1 MYRNI
6 LWGLV
11 KACEDAGK
19 DINYAID
26 LMKSHSPSWG
36 GIDQIAHSN
45 RHTDVDYLLFAKMP
59 RQIAIGCIVY
69 RLQPCRFLRVAD
81 NGCFRATVQTFRQG
95 ILGKIAH
102 LVLCQSQPP
111 TEGDMSGNSVE
122 TVIDRSSSQ
131 IG

>member
-1 MYRNI
+1 M
-6 LWGLV
+6 
-11 KACEDAGK
+11 E
-19 DINYAID
+19 
-26 LMKSHSPSWG
+26 P
-36 GIDQIAHSN
+36 IDQIAHSN

-69 RLQPCRFLRVAD
+69 RLQPRRFLRVAD
-81 NGCFRATVQTFRQG
+81 NCCFRATVKTLRQG
-95 ILGKIAH
+95 VLGEVAY

-111 TEGDMSGNSVE
+111 TEGYMSGNSVE